1 MESTSEERE
10 APARDVQPYFTF
22 GVIADVQFADRAD
35 GLSGWLTMRY
45 YRQSRVHLRSAIKEW
60 NGESTLPT
68 FILQLGDII
77 DGANRKLR
85 TSNES
90 LQVVLK
96 EMEDMKAPFH
106 HIWGN
111 HEFYNFDRD
120 YLTKSKLNTKWM
132 EDERLDGAKPFCAG
146 NTDPLEYYAYHFS
159 PFSNFRIVVVDAYD
173 LSVIGRE
180 SSSHKGQESA
190 QFLDSRF
197 QNKSGDS
204 RDYSEPHLQEFNG
217 GFSRDQLSW
226 LNGVLTFSDEHNEK
240 VVVAGHV
247 PVHPEAKRSNC
258 LAWNYKE
265 MLDLI
270 QSHSCV
276 VCYIAGH
283 DHSGG
288 YCRDAHGIHHVT
300 MEGVI
305 ESPPGTNAFAT
316 VYMYKD
322 RMVLNGRGRVK
333 TRVLYYR
340 E

>member
-1 MESTSEERE
+1 MTGRLGFHRNLFCRMESTSEERE

-132 EDERLDGAKPFCAG
+132 EDERLDGAKPFSAG

-159 PFSNFRIVVVDAYD
+159 PFSNFRIIVVDAYD

-204 RDYSEPHLQEFNG
+204 RAPV
-217 GFSRDQLSW
+217 FSSSPQIIVSRTYRSLTEGLAEISCPGSMASLHFQMNTMKKWSW
-226 LNGVLTFSDEHNEK
+226 LVSTVLPRSFNRS
-240 VVVAGHV
+240 
-247 PVHPEAKRSNC
+247 HPQSIV
-258 LAWNYKE
+258 
-265 MLDLI
+265 MLE
-270 QSHSCV
+270 
-276 VCYIAGH
+276 
-283 DHSGG
+283 DHPNS
-288 YCRDAHGIHHVT
+288 V
-300 MEGVI
+300 
-305 ESPPGTNAFAT
+305 
-316 VYMYKD
+316 
-322 RMVLNGRGRVK
+322 
-333 TRVLYYR
+333 
-340 E
+340 

>member
-1 MESTSEERE
+1 MTGRLGFHRNLFCRMESTSEERE

-204 RDYSEPHLQEFNG
+204 R
-217 GFSRDQLSW
+217 
-226 LNGVLTFSDEHNEK
+226 
-240 VVVAGHV
+240 GHV